1 MARVPVITS
10 PCPLR
15 FASMPS
21 AGRDFCGQ
29 CKRRVHNL
37 DGMSDAQ
44 RVAFFATCAG
54 EVCVSYSV
62 RRSGAL
68 AGMFGLGVAAAALAS
83 SASAASDLPD
93 TRTAST
99 VQPVVTGPTC
109 DPNAKSQSLD
119 TMVMLGGTT
128 MIEGVQ
134 WADESE
140 VAEAARPMIGEV
152 STAEWLPTPPDT
164 K

>member
-1 MARVPVITS
+1 
-10 PCPLR
+10 
-15 FASMPS
+15 MPS

-44 RVAFFATCAG
+44 RMAFFATCSG
-54 EVCVSYSV
+54 EVCVSYTV

-68 AGMFGLGVAAAALAS
+68 AGMLGLGVAAAALAG
-83 SASAASDLPD
+83 SASAASDTAD
-93 TRTAST
+93 VQTAST
-99 VQPVVTGPTC
+99 VQPVITGPTC
-109 DPNAKSQSLD
+109 DPNAKNQALE
-119 TMVMLGGTT
+119 MIVAGGTT
-128 MIEGVQ
+128 RAESVQ

-140 VAEAARPMIGEV
+140 VAETARPLIGEV
-152 STAEWLPTPPDT
+152 GTAEWLPTPPDT